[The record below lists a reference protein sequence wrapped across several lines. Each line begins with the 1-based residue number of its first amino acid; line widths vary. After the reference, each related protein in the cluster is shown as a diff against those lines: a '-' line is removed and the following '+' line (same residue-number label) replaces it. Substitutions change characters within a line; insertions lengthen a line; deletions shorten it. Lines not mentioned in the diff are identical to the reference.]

1 MNRSIRLMLALYTVV
16 CLPAC
21 AALVPPYSAEAI
33 EARVVDADTK
43 QPLEGVIVTANWEL
57 RGGGLALGGST
68 AVGQIQVMEAVTDQ
82 NGRFFFPAWGPIKQF
97 KGELHDKDPQ
107 LLFFKSGYA
116 YRILWNDYRGDPP
129 AMKVVHRSQWNG
141 KTIEMK
147 RFTGAMQEYVRRFD
161 DWNSALDQI
170 IRRNPNECNW
180 KKLPEAVLGTERERK
195 NILAQLR
202 EHGVV
207 DPRMVG
213 SVYQDI
219 LYNNDWYTKNSG
231 KDCGSPKAFFER
243 YKP

>member
-1 MNRSIRLMLALYTVV
+1 MFRRMLGACVV
-16 CLPAC
+16 LVWTLTLPAC

-147 RFTGAMQEYVRRFD
+147 KFMGTPAEWLKVLERSIPPYEHREDARKSVMLKAILAEEDSIPDSTPRKRPFFDNIVRR
-161 DWNSALDQI
+161 LLEG
-170 IRRNPNECNW
+170 R
-180 KKLPEAVLGTERERK
+180 
-195 NILAQLR
+195 
-202 EHGVV
+202 
-207 DPRMVG
+207 
-213 SVYQDI
+213 
-219 LYNNDWYTKNSG
+219 
-231 KDCGSPKAFFER
+231 
-243 YKP
+243 